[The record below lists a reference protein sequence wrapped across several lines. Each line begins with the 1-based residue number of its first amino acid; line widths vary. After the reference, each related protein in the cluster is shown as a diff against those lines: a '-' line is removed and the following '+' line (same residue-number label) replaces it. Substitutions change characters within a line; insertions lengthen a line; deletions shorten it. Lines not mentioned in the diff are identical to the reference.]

1 MKIAVLIPCYN
12 EEKTIGKVVDDF
24 RKELPGSPIYV
35 YDNNSKDSTAAI
47 ARAHGAI
54 VVREPRQGKGNVV
67 RSMFR
72 DIDADVY
79 VMADGDDTYPAS
91 QVRDLIAPV
100 VAGEAD
106 MTVGDRLSNLTYA
119 KENKRLFHNFGNN
132 LVRYLI
138 NLLFGAK
145 LTDIM
150 SGYRAFDKFFVKT
163 ISILSKG
170 FEVETEMTLHCLDK
184 RFLIKE
190 IPIIY
195 KDRPEGSESKLNTF
209 TDGFKVLKTIVW
221 IFKDYKPLVFFGILS
236 LIFFILG
243 LLIGAAPIIEFIRE
257 RYVYKIPSAILATGL
272 MLFSV
277 LFFSI
282 GLILDTVEKFYKA
295 NYELTLTT
303 LKRAV
308 DIPKASRSAR
318 GGRRR

>member
-24 RKELPGSPIYV
+24 RKELPGSPVYV

-72 DIDADVY
+72 DVDADVY

-91 QVRDLIAPV
+91 QVLDLIAPV

-106 MTVGDRLSNLTYA
+106 MAVGDRLSNLTYA

-145 LTDIM
+145 LRDIM
-150 SGYRAFDKFFVKT
+150 SGYRAFNKFFVKT

-209 TDGFKVLKTIVW
+209 TDGIKVLKTIVW

-236 LIFFILG
+236 LVFFVLG
-243 LLIGAAPIIEFIRE
+243 LLIGSAPIMEFIRE

-308 DIPKASRSAR
+308 DIPKASR
-318 GGRRR
+318 GGKRR

>member
-1 MKIAVLIPCYN
+1 
-12 EEKTIGKVVDDF
+12 
-24 RKELPGSPIYV
+24 
-35 YDNNSKDSTAAI
+35 
-47 ARAHGAI
+47 
-54 VVREPRQGKGNVV
+54 
-67 RSMFR
+67 
-72 DIDADVY
+72 
-79 VMADGDDTYPAS
+79 
-91 QVRDLIAPV
+91 
-100 VAGEAD
+100 

-145 LTDIM
+145 LRDIM
-150 SGYRAFDKFFVKT
+150 SGYRAFNKFFVKT
-163 ISILSKG
+163 ISVLSKG

-209 TDGFKVLKTIVW
+209 TDGIKVLKTIIW

-236 LIFFILG
+236 LVFFILG
-243 LLIGAAPIIEFIRE
+243 LLIGSAPIMEFIRE

-318 GGRRR
+318 GVRRR